1 MNIRKANLF
10 DIENNLLNLYIDG
23 FKFHYEGRKDIFSD
37 KKESELKEELIN
49 KINSSNILVLEIE
62 NKILGYIA
70 YQIKENHNRVMW
82 IDQLVVDKNNR
93 NLGYGSKLIEKI
105 KDMAKEE
112 DCKRVEFCCW
122 SFNQNALNMYKH
134 MGYEEQRVI
143 FEMNV

>member
-1 MNIRKANLF
+1 
-10 DIENNLLNLYIDG
+10 
-23 FKFHYEGRKDIFSD
+23 
-37 KKESELKEELIN
+37 
-49 KINSSNILVLEIE
+49 
-62 NKILGYIA
+62 
-70 YQIKENHNRVMW
+70 MW